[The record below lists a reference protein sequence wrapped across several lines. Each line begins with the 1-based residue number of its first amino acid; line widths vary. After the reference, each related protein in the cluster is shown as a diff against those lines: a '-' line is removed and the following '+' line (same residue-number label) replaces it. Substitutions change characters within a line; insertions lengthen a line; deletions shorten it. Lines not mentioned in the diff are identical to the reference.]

1 MSILLY
7 ETGQLLTHLKKR
19 ENDQRQRNN
28 MLAKLLEISQN
39 QFLTILQFEQTDRSS
54 RHQAKKEKTKLE
66 EKIEEM
72 NKEIMTLKLEN
83 FEKTLI
89 IEKIEKVGQE
99 DYKRMDKMEDIVHEQ
114 FLKKEE
120 DHRLFDLER
129 KSLQSQ
135 IEYLK
140 TICHRYA
147 MGEFMLKKESTEK
160 DFKKESP
167 ISLYTSVADA
177 VSHRNK

>member
-1 MSILLY
+1 
-7 ETGQLLTHLKKR
+7 
-19 ENDQRQRNN
+19 
-28 MLAKLLEISQN
+28 
-39 QFLTILQFEQTDRSS
+39 
-54 RHQAKKEKTKLE
+54 
-66 EKIEEM
+66 M

-89 IEKIEKVGQE
+89 IEKMEKVGQE

-177 VSHRNK
+177 VSHRNKWKVYSDSYLVLSIGNCLFYLQDIPPKKVTVL